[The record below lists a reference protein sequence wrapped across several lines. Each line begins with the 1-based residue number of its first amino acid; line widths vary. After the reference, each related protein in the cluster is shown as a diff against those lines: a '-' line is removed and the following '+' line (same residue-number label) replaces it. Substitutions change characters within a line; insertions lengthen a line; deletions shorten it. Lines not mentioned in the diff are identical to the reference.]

1 MFSGGFSTA
10 MGVKGLQKKS
20 TQKTKKQVL
29 KFHLDCKQP
38 VDDSILNPDD
48 KTGNLGK
55 RGSLSRE
62 EAKIRITAEAL
73 CSKRYLK
80 YLTKKYLK
88 KQQLRDFLH
97 VIAFNK
103 TTLLYP

>member
-1 MFSGGFSTA
+1 

-29 KFHLDCKQP
+29 KFHLDCNQS
-38 VDDSILNPDD
+38 VDDSIL
-48 KTGNLGK
+48 
-55 RGSLSRE
+55 SRE
-62 EAKIRITAEAL
+62 KAKIRITAEAL

-88 KQQLRDFLH
+88 KQQLRKFSIRDCPQQDNFALPMK
-97 VIAFNK
+97 IDMSTCNC
-103 TTLLYP
+103 LYSLFQR